1 MLLGFSPWID
11 KNKKFFSIEQIKRLV
26 RRKRFFKLPNGIPLD
41 LQDFLEQT
49 LCVEEEKRNSAKNLF
64 LH

>member
-11 KNKKFFSIEQIKRLV
+11 KNKKVFSIEQIKRLV
-26 RRKRFFKLPNGIPLD
+26 RKKRFFKLPNGIPLD

-49 LCVEEEKRNSAKNLF
+49 LCV
-64 LH
+64 